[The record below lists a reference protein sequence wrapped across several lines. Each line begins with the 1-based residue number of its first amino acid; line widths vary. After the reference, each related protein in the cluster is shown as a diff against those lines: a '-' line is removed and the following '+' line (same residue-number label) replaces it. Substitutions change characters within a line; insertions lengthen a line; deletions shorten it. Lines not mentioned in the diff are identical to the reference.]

1 MTYLQKF
8 APSETKEVNMKVFN
22 MTKRINE
29 AKALVKHISCD
40 CKCKFNSTACKSN
53 EKRNNDKWQCEC
65 KKYRTCKKIIVR
77 ILACVFV
84 RIVSI

>member
-1 MTYLQKF
+1 MEVVMLLMTYLQKF

-53 EKRNNDKWQCEC
+53 EKRNNDK
-65 KKYRTCKKIIVR
+65 
-77 ILACVFV
+77 
-84 RIVSI
+84 